1 MNPVPAIRFVLRSA
15 LQNVTR
21 NFGISLASLLTVTLT
36 LLGAGAAVVVVH
48 ALDNVLHSEE
58 SQASVLKV
66 FLADHVS
73 LQSIMQLESSLAAQ
87 HQVVSV
93 QFENKDA
100 AARQGCRQLGLCS
113 ALNTLR
119 STGGGNPLPA
129 SLNLKL
135 RSIGAVTTINDEVR
149 TSPLIFQGAHP
160 TDYNPDVIPRLERYI
175 LIAQIAGGILVAV
188 IGAVA
193 LVIITISIRTA
204 AYVRRREIEI
214 MKLVG
219 ASEWFIR
226 WPFIFEGM
234 MVGLASAVVAAAIL
248 LGVEYVFG
256 AGHALFLGIGVRF
269 ALTVIAGLLVAGAFL
284 GAFGSMVGIRRSLA
298 A

>member
-1 MNPVPAIRFVLRSA
+1 MNPFPAIRFVLRSA
-15 LQNVTR
+15 LQNVVR
-21 NFGISLASLLTVTLT
+21 NLGISLASLLTVTLT
-36 LLGAGAAVVVVH
+36 LLGAGGAVVVVH
-48 ALDNVLHSEE
+48 ALDAVLHSEE

-73 LQSIMQLESSLAAQ
+73 LQSIVELETQLAGQ
-87 HQVVSV
+87 RQVVRA
-93 QFENKDA
+93 QFESKDA
-100 AARQGCRQLGLCS
+100 AARQACHGLGLCS

-135 RSIGAVTTINDEVR
+135 RNISAVTTINNEVR

-175 LIAQIAGGILVAV
+175 LIAQIAGAVLVAV

-234 MVGLASAVVAAAIL
+234 IIGIASAVVAAGIL
-248 LGVEYVFG
+248 IGVEFLFG
-256 AGHALFLGIGVRF
+256 SGHALFLGIGLHF
-269 ALTVIAGLLVAGAFL
+269 ALVVIAGLLVAGALL
-284 GAFGSMVGIRRSLA
+284 GGFGSMVGIRRSLA
-298 A
+298 V

>member
-1 MNPVPAIRFVLRSA
+1 MNPFPALRFVLRSA
-15 LQNVTR
+15 LQNVLH
-21 NFGISLASLLTVTLT
+21 NLGISLASLLTVTLT
-36 LLGAGAAVVVVH
+36 LLGAGGAVLVVH
-48 ALDNVLHSEE
+48 ALDGVLHSEE

-73 LQSIMQLESSLAAQ
+73 LQSIMEMESQLAVQ
-87 HQVVSV
+87 HQVVRIS
-93 QFENKDA
+93 FENKDA
-100 AARQGCRQLGLCS
+100 AARQASSGLGLKN

-119 STGGGNPLPA
+119 ATGGGNPLPA

-135 RSIGAVTTINDEVR
+135 RSIGAVSTINDEVR
-149 TSPLIFQGAHP
+149 TSPLIFQGSHP

-175 LIAQIAGGILVAV
+175 LIAQIASAVLVAL

-234 MVGLASAVVAAAIL
+234 LIGVASAVVASALL
-248 LGVEYVFG
+248 LGIEALF
-256 AGHALFLGIGVRF
+256 ASGHSLFLGIGLHF
-269 ALTVIAGLLVAGAFL
+269 ALTVVAGLLVAGALL
-284 GAFGSMVGIRRSLA
+284 GGFGSMVGIRRSLA
-298 A
+298 V

>member
-1 MNPVPAIRFVLRSA
+1 MNPFPAIRFVLRSA
-15 LQNVTR
+15 LQNVVH
-21 NFGISLASLLTVTLT
+21 NLGISMASLLTVTLT
-36 LLGAGAAVVVVH
+36 LLGAGGAVIVVH

-73 LQSIMQLESSLAAQ
+73 LQAVMEMEAQLAAQ
-87 HQVVSV
+87 RPVVSV
-93 QFENKDA
+93 SFENKDA
-100 AARQGCRQLGLCS
+100 AVRQAGSLGLR
-113 ALNTLR
+113 AAINTLR
-119 STGGGNPLPA
+119 DTGGGNPLPA

-135 RSIGAVTTINDEVR
+135 RSIAAVTTINNEVR

-175 LIAQIAGGILVAV
+175 LIAQIAGAVLVAV

-234 MVGLASAVVAAAIL
+234 IIGIASAVVASAVL
-248 LGVEYVFG
+248 LGVEALFG
-256 AGHALFLGIGVRF
+256 SGRSLFLGIGLHF
-269 ALTVIAGLLVAGAFL
+269 ALVVVGGLVVAGALL

-298 A
+298 V

>member
-1 MNPVPAIRFVLRSA
+1 VNPFPAIRFVLRSA
-15 LQNVTR
+15 LQNVVR
-21 NFGISLASLLTVTLT
+21 NLGISLASLLTVTLT
-36 LLGAGAAVVVVH
+36 LLGAGGAVVVVH
-48 ALDNVLHSEE
+48 ALDAVLHSEE

-73 LQSIMQLESSLAAQ
+73 LQSIVELETQLAGQ
-87 HQVVSV
+87 RQVVRA
-93 QFENKDA
+93 QFESKDA
-100 AARQGCRQLGLCS
+100 AARQACHGLGLCS

-135 RSIGAVTTINDEVR
+135 RNISAVTTINNEVR

-175 LIAQIAGGILVAV
+175 LIAQIAGAVLVAV

-234 MVGLASAVVAAAIL
+234 IIGIASAVVAAGIL
-248 LGVEYVFG
+248 IGVEFLFG
-256 AGHALFLGIGVRF
+256 SGHALFLGIGLHF
-269 ALTVIAGLLVAGAFL
+269 ALVVIAGLLVAGALL
-284 GAFGSMVGIRRSLA
+284 GGFGSMVGIRRSLA
-298 A
+298 V

>member
-1 MNPVPAIRFVLRSA
+1 MNPFPAIRFVLRSA
-15 LQNVTR
+15 LQNVVH
-21 NFGISLASLLTVTLT
+21 NLGISMASLLTVTLT
-36 LLGAGAAVVVVH
+36 LLGAGGAVIVVH

-73 LQSIMQLESSLAAQ
+73 LQAVMEMEAQLAAQ
-87 HQVVSV
+87 RPVVRVS
-93 QFENKDA
+93 FENKDA
-100 AARQGCRQLGLCS
+100 AARQASSGLGLRT

-119 STGGGNPLPA
+119 DTGGGNPLPA

-135 RSIGAVTTINDEVR
+135 RSIAAVTTINNEVR

-175 LIAQIAGGILVAV
+175 LIAQIAGAVLVAV

-234 MVGLASAVVAAAIL
+234 IIGIASAVVASAVL
-248 LGVEYVFG
+248 LGVEALFG
-256 AGHALFLGIGVRF
+256 SGRSLFLGIGLHF
-269 ALTVIAGLLVAGAFL
+269 ALVVVGGLVVAGALL

-298 A
+298 V